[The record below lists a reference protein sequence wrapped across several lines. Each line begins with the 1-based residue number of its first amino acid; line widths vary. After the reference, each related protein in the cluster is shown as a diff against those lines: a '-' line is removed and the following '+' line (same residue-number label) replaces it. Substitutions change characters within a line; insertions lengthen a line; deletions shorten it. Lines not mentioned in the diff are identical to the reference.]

1 MGNSTLKEA
10 HGRTLFRNREVFPAR
25 NKSRREVEGVS
36 GTESED
42 RDDVEH
48 YRELRRGCG
57 EGGGSRTWIIEEM
70 RQMGNEVLHGWARR
84 QQQKKEEEYTA
95 KAGVNRK
102 EKKRFTGTPESGKSK
117 L

>member
-10 HGRTLFRNREVFPAR
+10 HGRTLFRNREVLPAR
-25 NKSRREVEGVS
+25 NQSRRGVEGVS

-57 EGGGSRTWIIEEM
+57 EGGGSRTSDY
-70 RQMGNEVLHGWARR
+70 RR
-84 QQQKKEEEYTA
+84 NATGGQRSCTWLGTAPRA
-95 KAGVNRK
+95 KAGGRIHGGGGSESEAK
-102 EKKRFTGTPESGKSK
+102 E
-117 L
+117 

>member
-10 HGRTLFRNREVFPAR
+10 HGRTLFRNREVLPAR

-57 EGGGSRTWIIEEM
+57 EGGGSR
-70 RQMGNEVLHGWARR
+70 RSDDR
-84 QQQKKEEEYTA
+84 
-95 KAGVNRK
+95 RK
-102 EKKRFTGTPESGKSK
+102 ETEGKRRSTELGTGPTAQARGKRHGDRGR
-117 L
+117 

>member
-57 EGGGSRTWIIEEM
+57 EGVQKRLKISGAWWKTLERWWRCELLASTKRGRIIGS
-70 RQMGNEVLHGWARR
+70 AS
-84 QQQKKEEEYTA
+84 A
-95 KAGVNRK
+95 KGQR
-102 EKKRFTGTPESGKSK
+102 
-117 L
+117 